1 MFRYVIRRVI
11 QAVGVLVVSTFVMY
25 VLASVAMDPLDD
37 LRISNSPNLEQ
48 QMANRTELLHLDRPI
63 TARYAQ
69 WASGYLGCFI
79 GQCDLGTAWRS
90 GQEVIPLLMGASSLT
105 LRLVLAA
112 TVLAIVVGV
121 AVGVISALRQYSGF
135 DYSVLFV
142 SFVLYSLPAFWA
154 AVLLK
159 QWGAIGVNN
168 FLGDPVFSWSATI
181 VTSVIAAIVWS
192 AVIGGPRSR
201 RLITAAVAFAAT
213 AAALAS
219 LTLGGWLEAPSIG
232 PVVIGVTGLGVAL
245 CLIFLLADLRHRRL
259 LITGGTTVALGIA
272 LYYPAWWFFGAY
284 EMSWLLAGA
293 LGAAAVGTGA
303 TIGWLVGGESRHHAV
318 TVGVVTALTM
328 GALTFVD
335 RVLAIW
341 PAYVNS
347 SAINGRPIA
356 TIGPATPGLGGDFW
370 VQTLDGFTH
379 LVLPTISLVLISFAS
394 YTRYA
399 RGSMLEVMSQDYV
412 RTARAKGLRERTV
425 VLRHGFRN
433 SLIPMATIVPVDLVT
448 LVGGAIITESIFGW
462 SGMGSLFVTSLRNSE
477 IDPLMAYVVLIGFL
491 AVMGNLIAD
500 LCYGA
505 LDPRIRLEARR

>member
-11 QAVGVLVVSTFVMY
+11 QAVGVLIVSTLVMY
-25 VLASVAMDPLDD
+25 VLASLAMDPLDD

-48 QMANRTELLHLDRPI
+48 QMASRTELLQLERPI
-63 TARYAQ
+63 IVRYLQ
-69 WASGYLGCFI
+69 WASGYLGCFV

-90 GQEVIPLLMGASSLT
+90 GQDVGPLLIGASALT

-112 TVLAIVVGV
+112 TVLAIVVGITI
-121 AVGVISALRQYSGF
+121 GVISALRQYSGF
-135 DYSVLFV
+135 DYAVLFV

-159 QWGAIGVNN
+159 QWGAIGVND
-168 FLGDPVFSWSATI
+168 FLGDPVLSWP
-181 VTSVIAAIVWS
+181 VTLVAGVAAAVVCS
-192 AVIGGPRSR
+192 AVIGGSWR
-201 RLITAAVAFAAT
+201 RRGVTGAVAFTAT
-213 AAALAS
+213 VAALMI
-219 LTLGGWLEAPSIG
+219 LTVGGWLESPSFG

-245 CLIFLLADLRHRRL
+245 ALILLLGDLRQRRL
-259 LITGGTTVALGIA
+259 LIAGGASVALGIG
-272 LYYPAWWFFGAY
+272 LYYPVWWFFGAY
-284 EMSWLLAGA
+284 EMSWPLVGLFGM
-293 LGAAAVGTGA
+293 AAVGCGA
-303 TIGWLVGGESRHHAV
+303 AIGWLVGGESRRQAATVGAV
-318 TVGVVTALTM
+318 TAFTM
-328 GALTFVD
+328 GTLTFVD
-335 RVLAIW
+335 RVLAVW

-347 SAINGRPIA
+347 RAINGRPIA
-356 TIGPATPGLGGDFW
+356 TIGPSTPGLGGDFW
-370 VQTLDGFTH
+370 VQTLDAFTH

-399 RGSMLEVMSQDYV
+399 RGSMLEVMSQDFV